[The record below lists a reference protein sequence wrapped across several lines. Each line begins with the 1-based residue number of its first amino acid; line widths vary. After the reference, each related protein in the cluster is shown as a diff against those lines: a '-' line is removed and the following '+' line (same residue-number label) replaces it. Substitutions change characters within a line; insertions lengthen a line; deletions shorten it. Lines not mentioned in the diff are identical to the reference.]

1 MVKKFRNIFFL
12 SFIFFI
18 FLNQRRVYM
27 NVNRNKRGA
36 DHRYE
41 IILVFGYSLICEMT
55 FSFLNLNKFIYFV
68 CGYLNLLF
76 E

>member
-1 MVKKFRNIFFL
+1 MVKKFQSIFFL
-12 SFIFFI
+12 SFMYT

-27 NVNRNKRGA
+27 NVSGNKRGA
-36 DHRYE
+36 NHRYE

-55 FSFLNLNKFIYFV
+55 CSFLNLNKFIYFV
-68 CGYLNLLF
+68 CGYLSFLF